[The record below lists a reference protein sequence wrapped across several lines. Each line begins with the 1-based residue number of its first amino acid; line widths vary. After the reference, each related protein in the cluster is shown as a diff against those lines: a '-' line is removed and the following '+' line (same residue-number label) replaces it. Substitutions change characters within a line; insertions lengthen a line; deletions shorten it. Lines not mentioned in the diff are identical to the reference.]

1 MTVKKEFKLWS
12 KMQELLPL
20 HSGDEGKALKVNI
33 ESLGVL
39 ENGVYWTDEHG
50 NNWILDG
57 THRFL
62 YSNGK
67 MEWKEFQG
75 TEEEAL

>member
-1 MTVKKEFKLWS
+1 
-12 KMQELLPL
+12 MQELLPL
-20 HSGDEGKALKVNI
+20 HSGPEGKALKVNF

-39 ENGVYWTDEHG
+39 ENGVYWVDEHG

-62 YSNGK
+62 YSKGK
-67 MEWKEFQG
+67 MEWKEFHG
-75 TEEEAL
+75 TEKEALAQARAQKTGYR